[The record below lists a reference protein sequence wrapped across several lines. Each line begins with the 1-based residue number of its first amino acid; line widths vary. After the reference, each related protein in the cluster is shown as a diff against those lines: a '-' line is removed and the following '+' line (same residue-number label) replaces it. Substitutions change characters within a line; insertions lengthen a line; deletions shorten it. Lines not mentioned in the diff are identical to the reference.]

1 MVASKNTLLKDSG
14 FGSDSTYGNYNT
26 YSDQGFAQ
34 QQEDA
39 VNPLATN
46 AGYVYSPASRPV
58 STKIQQSQWILAGS
72 ALCFIAAIAL
82 GFVQNT
88 HIAADLGHLSSG
100 ASIAAGICQVLT
112 AFFLYGVVA
121 YLMNRRENN
130 GRMIGIAFALIGICM
145 GLIWAILGFM
155 TGTLLG
161 ELAAIFCLGVVLFN
175 CIWLYQTNQPVLH
188 KQLRK

>member
-34 QQEDA
+34 QQEGA

-46 AGYVYSPASRPV
+46 AGYVYSPASLPV

-72 ALCFIAAIAL
+72 DLCFIAAIAL

-100 ASIAAGICQVLT
+100 GIYCRWNLPSSHS
-112 AFFLYGVVA
+112 
-121 YLMNRRENN
+121 
-130 GRMIGIAFALIGICM
+130 
-145 GLIWAILGFM
+145 
-155 TGTLLG
+155 LLS
-161 ELAAIFCLGVVLFN
+161 LRSCCLSDE
-175 CIWLYQTNQPVLH
+175 PA
-188 KQLRK
+188 